1 MSKKH
6 AKIINANG
14 TINITIRKNI
24 FDYFNSSVLFT
35 LYVNNGVGTN
45 KLIYCEVTE
54 KNKKDLLTNTL
65 QNMLSEMI
73 YIKYNVQPDGS
84 RQTDRVYFPESVL
97 RKTI

>member
-45 KLIYCEVTE
+45 KLICCEVTE